1 MTAMETPPT
10 LRNWRLITN
19 RVLLGQVSARPEF
32 DEGVWILTSALVRP
46 PDLSTM
52 TAWTESR
59 LYLLR
64 DPWPD
69 DRPLPVAA
77 QEPLILRILHKQVF
91 GSMEQVAA
99 AMAAAERIAQRLTS
113 TRERDRD
120 DDN

>member
-1 MTAMETPPT
+1 MDAPPT
-10 LRNWRLITN
+10 LKNWRLI
-19 RVLLGQVSARPEF
+19 LGAAMRGQFSNHPHF
-32 DEGVWILTSALVRP
+32 DDGDWIVTSALVRP

-77 QEPLILRILHKQVF
+77 QEPVILRTLDKGVF
-91 GSMEQVAA
+91 GFVEQAAAAVAA
-99 AMAAAERIAQRLTS
+99 TERIAQRLTS
-113 TRERDRD
+113 TRERDCD
-120 DDN
+120 DGN